1 MNVHTVVR
9 AGAVTIQVAV
19 YGEGETVV
27 LLPGN
32 GRGTEDFDDLS
43 QRLVR
48 AGYRAVLP
56 QPRGIGG
63 SVGPLDGLTLHDLGT
78 DVATVITAVG
88 GAPVTIVGHAFGNRI
103 ARVVATDHPTLVQQ
117 VILVAAGGMIPPSPE
132 TQEAIR
138 RASETGLAREERLAA
153 LRRAYFATGNDPG
166 PWESGWHIPVSN
178 AQRAAN
184 SATPVQAWWAGGS
197 APMLVLQGAED
208 ASAPPENARRLLE
221 AYGARITVVEIPG
234 AGHAMLPEQPERI
247 ASEILR
253 YLQR

>member
-56 QPRGIGG
+56 QSRG
-63 SVGPLDGLTLHDLGT
+63 
-78 DVATVITAVG
+78 
-88 GAPVTIVGHAFGNRI
+88 I